1 MQGPGLVIFFAI
13 GAVIAGLVFLS
24 GIISLVQS
32 RRLRRQQAWIERYGP
47 RPAISG
53 RPRQTRAKG
62 LALAVLENIPIVK
75 FGSRPKYPDSSLKD
89 VELEEGYANDDW
101 ETATIADNSKDAL
114 AKEISVASVVET
126 IQDLKMVAERV
137 LSNEEECSI
146 CISDF
151 VDDEEIRLLPCSHRF
166 HRACIDPWLLNVSGT
181 CPICRYDLETNAPTT
196 PLTVQLPP
204 QSYFRSELSPIP
216 YIRAQAMHQI
226 AMHARVESSNQSPVP
241 LIILLPAIVHGD
253 MRSVGA

>member
-24 GIISLVQS
+24 GIISLIHS

-62 LALAVLENIPIVK
+62 LAMAVLENIPIVK
-75 FGSRPKYPDSSLKD
+75 FGSRPKYPDSSVKD
-89 VELEEGYANDDW
+89 VELEEGYVNADR

-126 IQDLKMVAERV
+126 ILNRKMVSERV

-151 VDDEEIRLLPCSHRF
+151 VDDEEAL
-166 HRACIDPWLLNVSGT
+166 
-181 CPICRYDLETNAPTT
+181 AP
-196 PLTVQLPP
+196 
-204 QSYFRSELSPIP
+204 Y
-216 YIRAQAMHQI
+216 
-226 AMHARVESSNQSPVP
+226 
-241 LIILLPAIVHGD
+241 
-253 MRSVGA
+253 GAGKAF